1 MPKVKVYST
10 KTCVY
15 CNALKEFLNQHN
27 IEYQNFDVGEDE
39 QAREEMIQKTGQMG
53 VPVIEI
59 DDEIVIGFDK
69 ERIANLLGIK
79 E

>member
-1 MPKVKVYST
+1 MSQVKVYST

-15 CNALKEFLNQHN
+15 CNALKEFLQQHN
-27 IEYQNFDVGEDE
+27 IEYQNLDVGEDE

-59 DDEIVIGFDK
+59 DGEIIIGFDK

>member
-27 IEYQNFDVGEDE
+27 IEYQNFDVGEDDR
-39 QAREEMIQKTGQMG
+39 AREEMIQKTGQMG